1 MSENFQ
7 DFLNDLRQNDNQAW
21 DKFTITTGI
30 IIKHWAEEKR
40 LEILWCADKS
50 RLLTKEGYINL
61 VINELKLL
69 FEKTNDI
76 YDFSGLK
83 QIILEINEKLL
94 DECFQHFMRLII
106 SKDEKAWNLLC
117 NGIKNRIYRFLRTE
131 GYSQVN
137 NFEEIL
143 QESLIVFTEKLA
155 LGNLEFVNSNK
166 LKSFIIRIA
175 QLKLYEKFRV
185 SKKQKDS
192 LQIDEANYNLPE
204 LGSCQEVFENGEYV
218 AYLFKKL
225 EKKEQLIIYY
235 YFFEQKQLKEIA
247 EKINIS
253 EENCRVIK
261 YRTIRKLRKI
271 VGQNKEMQILN

>member
-1 MSENFQ
+1 
-7 DFLNDLRQNDNQAW
+7 
-21 DKFTITTGI
+21 
-30 IIKHWAEEKR
+30 
-40 LEILWCADKS
+40 
-50 RLLTKEGYINL
+50 
-61 VINELKLL
+61 LKLF

-117 NGIKNRIYRFLRTE
+117 NGIKIRIYRFLRME

-143 QESLIVFTEKLA
+143 QESLIVFTEKLE

-185 SKKQKDS
+185 SKKQKD
-192 LQIDEANYNLPE
+192 LLRIDEVNYNLPE

-235 YFFEQKQLKEIA
+235 FFFEQKQLKEIA